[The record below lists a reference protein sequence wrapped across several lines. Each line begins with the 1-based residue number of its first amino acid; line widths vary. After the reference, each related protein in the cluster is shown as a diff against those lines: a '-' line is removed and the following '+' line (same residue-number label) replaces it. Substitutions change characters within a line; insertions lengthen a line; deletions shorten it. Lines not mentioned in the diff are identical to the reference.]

1 MKINELSKS
10 THTNIET
17 IRYYEKQGVLPSDWL
32 MVIDFMMKRVQSN

>member
-17 IRYYEKQGVLPSDWL
+17 IRYYEKQGVLPPP
-32 MVIDFMMKRVQSN
+32 KRLANGY

>member
-17 IRYYEKQGVLPSDWL
+17 IRYYEKQGYYLHLSDWL
-32 MVIDFMMKRVQSN
+32 MVIDFMMKRV

>member
-17 IRYYEKQGVLPSDWL
+17 IRYYEKQGVLPPPKRLAQWF
-32 MVIDFMMKRVQSN
+32 IDL